1 MKKFLTV
8 VLGVLLV
15 ALALYTWHLN
25 VKVRELASLEP
36 VVYTDTVT
44 VTDWAYDTVYQTN
57 TKLETLRLVDTAWLN
72 DTVTDSV
79 YVQVEVPIYTY
90 VYDTTQTTDTTSL
103 HLRAVLRGFEVEVD
117 SLSIQWEKVAQK
129 AQKPPKKWYQHI
141 APAVGVGYGT
151 SGFGF
156 FAGVGYTL

>member
-1 MKKFLTV
+1 MKKFLTL
-8 VLGVLLV
+8 VLGVLV
-15 ALALYTWHLN
+15 AGLAIYTWHLN
-25 VKVRELASLEP
+25 TKVRELANLEP
-36 VVYTDTVT
+36 VQVADTVT
-44 VTDWAYDTVYQTN
+44 LTDWHYDTVYRTD
-57 TKLETLRLVDTAWLN
+57 TKLETLRLVDTAWLG

-90 VYDTTQTTDTTSL
+90 QFDTTQTTDSTSL
-103 HLRAVLRGFEVEVD
+103 HLKAVLRGFEVSVD
-117 SLSIQWEKVAQK
+117 TLSIQWEKVAQK
-129 AQKPPKKWYQHI
+129 AQNPPRKWYQHI